1 MVERP
6 GMLRHVVVKLGAV
19 EDTHDHGT
27 SAVSALVLGQVVT
40 ARELLTTVGALE
52 GLVVGVERA
61 VVALEVFLATEAA
74 RAESADEGLGG
85 ILGQGLLAAATAG
98 GCDGRGGRLVRA

>member
-1 MVERP
+1 M
-6 GMLRHVVVKLGAV
+6 VKLGAV

-61 VVALEVFLATEAA
+61 VVALEVFLATEAT
-74 RAESADEGLGG
+74 RAESADKGLGG
-85 ILGQGLLAAATAG
+85 ILSQGLLAAATAG
-98 GCDGRGGRLVRA
+98 GCDMRGGRLVRA

>member
-1 MVERP
+1 M
-6 GMLRHVVVKLGAV
+6 
-19 EDTHDHGT
+19 
-27 SAVSALVLGQVVT
+27 
-40 ARELLTTVGALE
+40 
-52 GLVVGVERA
+52 GVERA
-61 VVALEVFLATEAA
+61 VAALKVFLTTEAA